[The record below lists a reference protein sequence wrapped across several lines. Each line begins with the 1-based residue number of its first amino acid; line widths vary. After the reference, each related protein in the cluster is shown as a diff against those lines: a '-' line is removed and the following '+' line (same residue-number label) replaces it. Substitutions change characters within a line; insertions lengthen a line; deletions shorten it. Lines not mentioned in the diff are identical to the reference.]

1 MLYHKLHWG
10 AQWGARIFTGGR
22 PPGPS
27 FEPPL
32 VTANMLLI

>member
-10 AQWGARIFTGGR
+10 ASPA
-22 PPGPS
+22 PPL

-32 VTANMLLI
+32 VKNDSDY